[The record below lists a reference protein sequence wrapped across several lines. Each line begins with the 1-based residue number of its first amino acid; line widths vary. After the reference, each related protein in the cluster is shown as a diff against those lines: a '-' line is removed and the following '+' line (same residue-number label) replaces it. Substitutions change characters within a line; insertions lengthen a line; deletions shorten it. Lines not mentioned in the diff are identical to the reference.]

1 MKTTKA
7 LFSELMYDFQSERW
21 NEFELPKLSLRE
33 LLALAK
39 LLGCPSCGSK
49 ETVIVRL
56 LAQRELRLKLARF
69 TDNQLRSWQFPIN
82 VNRSRR
88 GNYLASRI
96 PKDSRTE
103 GLTGSPQ
110 SRNREA
116 TGCSKCFEK
125 SYRVAKAAPIEPPWI
140 SRLRQGW
147 NTVDMFPGAGRQR
160 TGESMTGTTWLS
172 SQPALIPR
180 EPEGTSRKAMAP

>member
-39 LLGCPSCGSK
+39 LLGCPSWVSK

-69 TDNQLRSWQFPIN
+69 TDDPEKLAISYKRESLRDM
-82 VNRSRR
+82 
-88 GNYLASRI
+88 Y
-96 PKDSRTE
+96 
-103 GLTGSPQ
+103 
-110 SRNREA
+110 REPGIWA
-116 TGCSKCFEK
+116 
-125 SYRVAKAAPIEPPWI
+125 
-140 SRLRQGW
+140 LRQQNPVSACGI
-147 NTVDMFPGAGRQR
+147 NGRGSQVHQR
-160 TGESMTGTTWLS
+160 
-172 SQPALIPR
+172 
-180 EPEGTSRKAMAP
+180 